1 MRLILN
7 DGTVIENGGAGDAG
21 RTLWLYVPGAT
32 MQAGWDIAS
41 DTGKT
46 ARIVHEYGDQKDV
59 YEGYTRCTAL
69 MDEDTQVAIGL
80 KKAVSE

>member
-21 RTLWLYVPGAT
+21 RTLWLYIPGAT

-46 ARIVHEYGDQKDV
+46 ARIEHEYGNVKDV
-59 YEGYTRCTAL
+59 YEGYTRCTAI
-69 MDEDTQVAIGL
+69 MDEDTRISIGMVKEVL
-80 KKAVSE
+80 